1 MARKRANGEGTIRK
15 RPNGKWE
22 ARYSINGKRYSIY
35 GNSQTE
41 VRKKLTEATST
52 IDHGDYLE
60 DSDMTVGQWLQI
72 WHRDFLGN
80 VKSSTSAN
88 YDMIIRR
95 HINPTLGNVKLS
107 ELKTIMIQ
115 RLYNMK
121 RESGLNPKT
130 IKNIHGCLHKALDIA
145 LRLEYISKNPSSNCI
160 LPRIEQTEIHPLDTP
175 DLSKLLQVLK
185 GHEHEAL
192 ILTAIF
198 TGLRSGELLGLTWDC
213 VDFENGLIRVTKQ
226 LAQPRKKGEKVH
238 FASLKNDKPRTIT
251 PAPTVLQILKKHKLE
266 QNMQRLAA
274 GPAWDDGGFPNLVFT
289 HPDGSHL
296 SQASVWKILQKVLKA
311 AGLEAHRFHDLR
323 HTYVVNAFRAGDDV
337 KTVQQNAGHYSAA
350 FTLDRY
356 AHVTA
361 TMKKESANRMEQFIA
376 SL

>member
-1 MARKRANGEGTIRK
+1 M
-15 RPNGKWE
+15 
-22 ARYSINGKRYSIY
+22 
-35 GNSQTE
+35 
-41 VRKKLTEATST
+41 
-52 IDHGDYLE
+52 
-60 DSDMTVGQWLQI
+60 
-72 WHRDFLGN
+72 
-80 VKSSTSAN
+80 
-88 YDMIIRR
+88 
-95 HINPTLGNVKLS
+95 
-107 ELKTIMIQ
+107 
-115 RLYNMK
+115 
-121 RESGLNPKT
+121 
-130 IKNIHGCLHKALDIA
+130 
-145 LRLEYISKNPSSNCI
+145 
-160 LPRIEQTEIHPLDTP
+160 
-175 DLSKLLQVLK
+175 
-185 GHEHEAL
+185 
-192 ILTAIF
+192 
-198 TGLRSGELLGLTWDC
+198 
-213 VDFENGLIRVTKQ
+213 
-226 LAQPRKKGEKVH
+226 
-238 FASLKNDKPRTIT
+238 KNDKPRTIT

>member
-60 DSDMTVGQWLQI
+60 DSDMTVGQWLLI

-121 RESGLNPKT
+121 RECGLNPKT
-130 IKNIHGCLHKALDIA
+130 IKNIHCCLHKALDIA